1 MLIWLYTMFYLL
13 SFYTQTSA
21 QKLLGYT
28 TEHVRVGCSPVG
40 LSWTRFNS
48 LLTAFVHG
56 LSHKPGISQ
65 PSQVCSSDLSLV
77 SNEPPRWLLEKKKKQ
92 EKQDHPVCPSS
103 IFHFPLIQTKEALL
117 CSNSHDAPLLH
128 LFVLL
133 MSCPGVIQTTRAFLI
148 LSFSNTFIFLYPF
161 FSSHLCLFF
170 CPSPTLALFNPCPSL
185 SICLCVS
192 QAGLNI

>member
-13 SFYTQTSA
+13 SFYTQTSV
-21 QKLLGYT
+21 QKPLGYT
-28 TEHVRVGCSPVG
+28 TEHVRVGCTPVG

-56 LSHKPGISQ
+56 LSHKPGSSL

-77 SNEPPRWLLEKKKKQ
+77 SNEPPRWLLKKKRK
-92 EKQDHPVCPSS
+92 KTGTSSLSHS
-103 IFHFPLIQTKEALL
+103 IFHFPLTQTKEAFL
-117 CSNSHDAPLLH
+117 CSNSHDAPLLR

-133 MSCPGVIQTTRAFLI
+133 MSCPGVPQTTRAF
-148 LSFSNTFIFLYPF
+148 LSFSNTFIFLDPF
-161 FSSHLCLFF
+161 FSCHLFLFF
-170 CPSPTLALFNPCPSL
+170 HPSPALALFNPCPSL
-185 SICLCVS
+185 SPCLCVP